1 MDKAANPAIM
11 RAVEKLGY
19 RVTIGDVASQ
29 AGLDIKLAEQNLLA
43 LASEAGGHM
52 QVAESGEIAYLFPR
66 NFRDILRNKYWRLR
80 FQEQVSKVWNFIFY
94 LVRISFGIYLMASIA
109 IIFAAI
115 LVIIVALNSSRDG
128 DGGNS
133 GGDWMPTGGGMGG
146 NWFFFFWP
154 DYYDRRSYRYR
165 QTYNTGSR
173 GNRTRKGRPSEPAS
187 MNFLEAI
194 FSFLFGD
201 GNPNADLEER
211 RWQTIGTVIRN
222 NGGAIVAE
230 QVAPYLDD
238 LGRPAQQ
245 EYEDYMLPVLS
256 RFNGRPE
263 VSPDGQLVY
272 HFPELQVTAQQ
283 TKPHSVAA
291 YLRELPWR
299 FSQAGSGQIIAA
311 VALGGVNLVGA
322 LVLGS
327 LLADGTVAQE
337 LGGFVEFVAGIYWLL
352 LGYGT
357 GFLGIPLVRYFWVQ
371 GRNRKVEAR
380 NQQRQSRATALNRAG
395 DAIRQ
400 KLNFARQF
408 ATETVVSDADLAY
421 TTEQDL
427 TEQELLQ
434 ADKIDAEWQRRLE
447 GRRDEG

>member
-1 MDKAANPAIM
+1 MAANPAVM

-19 RVTIGDVASQ
+19 RVTTGDVASQ

-80 FQEQVSKVWNFIFY
+80 FQEQVSKVWNFVFY
-94 LVRISFGIYLMASIA
+94 LIRISFGIYLMASIA

-115 LVIIVALNSSRDG
+115 LVIVIALNSSRDG
-128 DGGNS
+128 DNGSNS

-154 DYYDRRSYRYR
+154 DYYDRRSYRSR
-165 QTYNTGSR
+165 QTSQT
-173 GNRTRKGRPSEPAS
+173 NRRRKGRTTEPES

-222 NGGAIVAE
+222 NDGAVAAE
-230 QVAPYLDD
+230 QIAPYLDD

-272 HFPELQVTAQQ
+272 HFPELQVTARQ
-283 TKPHSVAA
+283 TKSHPVTA
-291 YLRELPWR
+291 YLKELPWR

-311 VALGGVNLVGA
+311 VALGGVNLIGA

-327 LLADGTVAQE
+327 LLADGSIAQE

-357 GFLGIPLVRYFWVQ
+357 GFLGIPLARYFWVQ
-371 GRNRKVEAR
+371 GRNRKVDMR
-380 NQQRQSRATALNRAG
+380 NQQRQERAVALNQAT
-395 DAIRQ
+395 DAIQQ
-400 KLNFARQF
+400 KLDFARQF
-408 ATETVVSDADLAY
+408 AAETVVSEADLAY

-447 GRRDEG
+447 GRQEER

>member
-1 MDKAANPAIM
+1 MDMAANPAVM

-19 RVTIGDVASQ
+19 RVTTGDVASQ

-80 FQEQVSKVWNFIFY
+80 FQEQVSKVWNFVFY
-94 LVRISFGIYLMASIA
+94 LIRISFGIYLMASIA

-115 LVIIVALNSSRDG
+115 LVIVIALNSSRDG
-128 DGGNS
+128 DNSSNS
-133 GGDWMPTGGGMGG
+133 GGDWMPTGGMGG

-154 DYYDRRSYRYR
+154 DYYDRRSYRSR
-165 QTYNTGSR
+165 QTPQT
-173 GNRTRKGRPSEPAS
+173 NRRRKGRTTEPES

-222 NGGAIVAE
+222 NDGAVAAE
-230 QVAPYLDD
+230 QIAPYLDD

-272 HFPELQVTAQQ
+272 HFPELQVTARQ
-283 TKPHSVAA
+283 TKSHPVTA
-291 YLRELPWR
+291 YLKELPWR

-311 VALGGVNLVGA
+311 VALGGVNLIGA

-327 LLADGTVAQE
+327 LLADGSIAQE

-357 GFLGIPLVRYFWVQ
+357 GFLGIPLARYFWVQ
-371 GRNRKVEAR
+371 GRNRKVDVR
-380 NQQRQSRATALNRAG
+380 NQQRQERAVALNQAT
-395 DAIRQ
+395 DAIQQ
-400 KLNFARQF
+400 KLDFARQF
-408 ATETVVSDADLAY
+408 AAETVVSEADLAY

-447 GRRDEG
+447 GRQEER